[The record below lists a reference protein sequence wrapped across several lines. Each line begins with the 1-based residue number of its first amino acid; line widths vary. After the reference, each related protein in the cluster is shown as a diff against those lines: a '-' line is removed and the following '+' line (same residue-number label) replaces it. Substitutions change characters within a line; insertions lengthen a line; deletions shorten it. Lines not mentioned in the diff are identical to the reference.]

1 MAKEFKNGAV
11 VMNDENMFLCTT
23 NGRDLFW
30 ENSTEHAIC
39 FKDNKDAEDFLNKW
53 NRNNP
58 NAILNGVRIT
68 ASNCQCGE
76 ERRPVGTTSARSTR
90 TNNVTVTPEI
100 LALAVSALK
109 GHMSDFAKV
118 AEAANKLAELEEEKA
133 EIEESLKEVNAE
145 IKEIKDSMKAT
156 KREIDGILGR
166 VLSPQMVEA
175 VKAELFGK

>member
-30 ENSTEHAIC
+30 ENSTENAIC
-39 FKDNKDAEDFLNKW
+39 FKDNKDAEDFLNRW

-76 ERRPVGTTSARSTR
+76 ERRPVGTTSTR